1 MTTTLTKIAITL
13 PQFIKICEVGM
24 FPARNI
30 LTMIQ
35 PVLLLNNTPPDY
47 VIVLS
52 PGREGIA
59 ELKNMIKTLQLSVFL
74 LSLILAAALNL
85 DLYNKT
91 TAKKN
96 IRRKLTND

>member
-1 MTTTLTKIAITL
+1 
-13 PQFIKICEVGM
+13 
-24 FPARNI
+24 
-30 LTMIQ
+30 
-35 PVLLLNNTPPDY
+35 
-47 VIVLS
+47 
-52 PGREGIA
+52 
-59 ELKNMIKTLQLSVFL
+59 MIKTLQLSVFL